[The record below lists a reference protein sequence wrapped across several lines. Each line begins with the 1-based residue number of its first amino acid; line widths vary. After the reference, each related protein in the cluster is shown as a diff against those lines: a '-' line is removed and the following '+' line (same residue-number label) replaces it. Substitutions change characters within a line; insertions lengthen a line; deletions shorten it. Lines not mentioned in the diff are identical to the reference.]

1 MAKAKVDIPWP
12 NENYVAYNWPAG
24 GGSWAGDFW
33 ERRRQKAISALKVVN
48 TSYSDNIPELIELGK
63 RVEAI
68 GKAERQKELNF
79 LRQNLPDFD
88 FTNIDE
94 KKLVTTINEIVRG
107 EEQFRFA
114 LTRIKAAI
122 ELGKTKN
129 KKGEDYKGLAPTMA
143 SIFMSYLGT
152 TFTDEMRNIAKQ
164 FPLEEA
170 VSHWKTNLDVMFERA
185 VDRAMEKALEE
196 SEMRREQ
203 DEAYGDATQWREIGE
218 AYKQLQGFQNQ
229 FKNMLKK
236 QLRLE
241 DLRTF
246 FDTQEHQKI
255 LKKTRRNKKKT
266 GGFRRALGWESQELY
281 NNIGGNV
288 HEYIESL
295 IEQMAPKSA
304 TITEKGGTVAQGKVQ
319 KIDMMSF
326 YEYEAEVN
334 ANFEQL
340 FYELENY
347 MQSST
352 SLEDAAR
359 RFQEFYDSNL
369 SKLSQNNFYIVTN
382 AKMASLGSGF
392 GGLHNGGRVPLEK
405 LGDYIEMA
413 NISTD
418 KAKDFI
424 NMAYN
429 TLPTAIFE
437 DQREAVQENIRNILT
452 AAAARLLFDDWSTIG
467 VENPG
472 TQILNFFNIDGLI
485 IPSSLFF
492 TNLGKAMVE
501 TAESLENKNTM
512 RTWFSVYVRL
522 PKTVVYKNE
531 PGRWSGLGDTNEEI
545 KRGIWRKWEEQAEKA
560 KAESYFESKFLFNF
574 KSLVSRWT

>member
-218 AYKQLQGFQNQ
+218 AYK
-229 FKNMLKK
+229 
-236 QLRLE
+236 
-241 DLRTF
+241 
-246 FDTQEHQKI
+246 
-255 LKKTRRNKKKT
+255 
-266 GGFRRALGWESQELY
+266 
-281 NNIGGNV
+281 
-288 HEYIESL
+288 
-295 IEQMAPKSA
+295 
-304 TITEKGGTVAQGKVQ
+304 
-319 KIDMMSF
+319 
-326 YEYEAEVN
+326 
-334 ANFEQL
+334 
-340 FYELENY
+340 
-347 MQSST
+347 
-352 SLEDAAR
+352 
-359 RFQEFYDSNL
+359 
-369 SKLSQNNFYIVTN
+369 
-382 AKMASLGSGF
+382 
-392 GGLHNGGRVPLEK
+392 
-405 LGDYIEMA
+405 
-413 NISTD
+413 
-418 KAKDFI
+418 
-424 NMAYN
+424 
-429 TLPTAIFE
+429 
-437 DQREAVQENIRNILT
+437 
-452 AAAARLLFDDWSTIG
+452 
-467 VENPG
+467 
-472 TQILNFFNIDGLI
+472 
-485 IPSSLFF
+485 
-492 TNLGKAMVE
+492 
-501 TAESLENKNTM
+501 
-512 RTWFSVYVRL
+512 
-522 PKTVVYKNE
+522 
-531 PGRWSGLGDTNEEI
+531 
-545 KRGIWRKWEEQAEKA
+545 
-560 KAESYFESKFLFNF
+560 
-574 KSLVSRWT
+574 